1 MLVTLVTGQ
10 LLSLLPKTDGQRME
24 IYQIFFIL
32 VFVLSFFELG
42 IIKKFKP
49 IAHSTNSNKPFKI
62 VIKEIFQNKSY
73 LLFITCSLI
82 LHEVPQ
88 KVRLDILKE
97 AKRVLRNE
105 GRILL
110 IDYHPG
116 PINKAK
122 GLYSKLIINLI
133 EFLAGRE
140 HYTNYCHFIKN
151 GGLPS
156 LIDLLELKVENQK
169 ILSGGNFGIFIL
181 SK

>member
-1 MLVTLVTGQ
+1 V
-10 LLSLLPKTDGQRME
+10 S
-24 IYQIFFIL
+24 
-32 VFVLSFFELG
+32 
-42 IIKKFKP
+42 
-49 IAHSTNSNKPFKI
+49 
-62 VIKEIFQNKSY
+62 
-73 LLFITCSLI
+73 
-82 LHEVPQ
+82 Q

-122 GLYSKLIINLI
+122 GLYSKIIITLV

-151 GGLPS
+151 GGLPA
-156 LIDLLELKVENQK
+156 LIDLLELKIENRK
-169 ILSGGNFGIFIL
+169 ILNGGNFGIFIL